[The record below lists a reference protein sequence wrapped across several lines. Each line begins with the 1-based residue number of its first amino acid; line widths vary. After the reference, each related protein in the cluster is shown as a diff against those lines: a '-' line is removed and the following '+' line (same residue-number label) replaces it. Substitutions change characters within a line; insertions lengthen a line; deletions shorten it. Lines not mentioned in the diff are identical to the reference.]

1 MYLRLTNIILLAK
14 GRPVG
19 EKKFLFLW
27 VCLHVTMFLQHKIP
41 RVVALKRSAEPKL

>member
-1 MYLRLTNIILLAK
+1 MYLRLTNKILLAK

-27 VCLHVTMFLQHKIP
+27 VCLQLTIFLQHKIP
-41 RVVALKRSAEPKL
+41 RGAALKRSDEPKF